1 MKRLWKKLVGS
12 VVVLL
17 LLSAVF
23 WWYLLFSNGIA
34 ILTSGILTKTANMD
48 NLSRSI
54 DKALANY
61 DSASMSAVQ
70 EGYEK
75 AALISMVCKSE
86 MAESG
91 DRKPMLYR
99 DGAVVRILEG
109 NVEYPEGIP
118 DAIRINP
125 LLVTDEA
132 GALANYYSSDYDPD
146 HMERYI
152 IYYSHM
158 SGPFY
163 YIEWEKAEELK
174 ARQSSFFDL
183 DRSMEGIE
191 KAFNVNFL
199 ISSVDKNEE
208 GEHEL
213 IYSSDRLPAYR
224 TAEAYGIKP
233 ETIDNVSYGS
243 DVQADSTQPSET
255 ENTGTPATES
265 TVQNDALVFYDNV
278 EVKGT
283 GYEVMVRRMDSVALE
298 GDYALVC
305 LSPFDD
311 SVRILEEQNQL
322 MLAVFAIICI
332 SFLVWF
338 FSMLILVQDYNLD
351 DNQKKEFTP
360 GTIRRRTFAVVIEG
374 TIVIA
379 ATCALLLA
387 IFRLL
392 DLCLD
397 TSLSLST
404 IEWRVEYNKDQSQ
417 ALEKKQKDHY
427 EKLAVLTAGV
437 LEDDPK
443 LMREGGLQ
451 SMCDIMGTDYIMI
464 FDSNGDETLTNSRY
478 KGLSLGKDPAS
489 ATYEFR
495 RLLNG
500 LPLIT
505 YDSGVDEA
513 TGMDDVLIGV
523 SFGKEEQEGLYGAMV
538 LAVPR
543 EKIFGSTLE
552 STRDILTSVTS
563 EGALAFSV
571 DPESGVILDASSSE
585 YVGSN
590 VNRLGLSENFL
601 NDGYRD
607 FFTIDDKE
615 YYGECAVNSGILYCY
630 AALKNH
636 LYQYIPPF
644 AVSTALCSL
653 IFLVILALYML
664 FGYKK
669 YFAYWSVRGME
680 LEEGENDIETS
691 KGRHKYSVDPSM
703 RWKTSIRRYGRHAP
717 VHNALN
723 VMQILI
729 IIAAMVIGIRILM
742 SENRSRTSIIGFI
755 LDGNW
760 AKGFNLFSFTC
771 NMVLL
776 VGMILAVMLIKLVL
790 GLISSASGAR
800 GETICRLLINLV
812 SYAGV
817 LSYIYYAL
825 YNFGFKPDT
834 LLASLGLI
842 TFAVSLGAKDLI
854 TDVIAGISIVFEGE
868 YQVGDIIEVNGYR
881 GEVLEIGVR
890 TTKLE
895 GRGGNIK
902 IIGNKDVKNVLN
914 MTRKNSWS
922 PLEVNV
928 SSEQNLDEVEK
939 LLAQQLPGIG
949 KSIPEIVS
957 GPFYKGVLAIGK
969 GAMTLSIIAECNEE
983 DYYKVQ
989 RALNRA
995 VKELFE
1001 QNGIRML

>member
-34 ILTSGILTKTANMD
+34 ILTSGLLTKTANMD

-513 TGMDDVLIGV
+513 TGMDDVLIARI
-523 SFGKEEQEGLYGAMV
+523 GL
-538 LAVPR
+538 
-543 EKIFGSTLE
+543 
-552 STRDILTSVTS
+552 
-563 EGALAFSV
+563 
-571 DPESGVILDASSSE
+571 
-585 YVGSN
+585 
-590 VNRLGLSENFL
+590 
-601 NDGYRD
+601 
-607 FFTIDDKE
+607 
-615 YYGECAVNSGILYCY
+615 
-630 AALKNH
+630 
-636 LYQYIPPF
+636 
-644 AVSTALCSL
+644 
-653 IFLVILALYML
+653 
-664 FGYKK
+664 
-669 YFAYWSVRGME
+669 
-680 LEEGENDIETS
+680 
-691 KGRHKYSVDPSM
+691 
-703 RWKTSIRRYGRHAP
+703 
-717 VHNALN
+717 
-723 VMQILI
+723 
-729 IIAAMVIGIRILM
+729 
-742 SENRSRTSIIGFI
+742 
-755 LDGNW
+755 
-760 AKGFNLFSFTC
+760 
-771 NMVLL
+771 
-776 VGMILAVMLIKLVL
+776 
-790 GLISSASGAR
+790 
-800 GETICRLLINLV
+800 
-812 SYAGV
+812 
-817 LSYIYYAL
+817 
-825 YNFGFKPDT
+825 
-834 LLASLGLI
+834 
-842 TFAVSLGAKDLI
+842 
-854 TDVIAGISIVFEGE
+854 
-868 YQVGDIIEVNGYR
+868 
-881 GEVLEIGVR
+881 
-890 TTKLE
+890 
-895 GRGGNIK
+895 
-902 IIGNKDVKNVLN
+902 
-914 MTRKNSWS
+914 
-922 PLEVNV
+922 
-928 SSEQNLDEVEK
+928 
-939 LLAQQLPGIG
+939 
-949 KSIPEIVS
+949 
-957 GPFYKGVLAIGK
+957 
-969 GAMTLSIIAECNEE
+969 
-983 DYYKVQ
+983 
-989 RALNRA
+989 
-995 VKELFE
+995 
-1001 QNGIRML
+1001 